1 MRFLVLTFV
10 SLLAA
15 CHHVPDAGQPRFGAQ
30 LYTVRADMERDPIA
44 TLGRVASLGYREV
57 EFAGTFGIAPAEL
70 CDTTRALGITVAAA
84 HADWRLLRDDPAAAL
99 DEADALCTDTLILAW
114 LPSEQRRTL
123 DQWHWWVDHLNRVS
137 VMAATRDMRIA
148 YHAHD
153 FEFEE
158 LEGTRPIDLL
168 FARLDPRIGFELD
181 TYWLAK
187 SGVDPLGFLMENR
200 DRVTHLHLKDLASDG
215 AMADVGEG
223 TLDLAEIVAQA
234 RRQGVEHVLV
244 ERDDARDPWASL
256 AASLDSLHA
265 MALQQHTP
273 ETAFRS
279 AEQ

>member
-1 MRFLVLTFV
+1 M
-10 SLLAA
+10 
-15 CHHVPDAGQPRFGAQ
+15 
-30 LYTVRADMERDPIA
+30 
-44 TLGRVASLGYREV
+44 
-57 EFAGTFGIAPAEL
+57 
-70 CDTTRALGITVAAA
+70 AAA
-84 HADWRLLRDDPAAAL
+84 
-99 DEADALCTDTLILAW
+99 
-114 LPSEQRRTL
+114 
-123 DQWHWWVDHLNRVS
+123 
-137 VMAATRDMRIA
+137 RDMRIA

-158 LEGTRPIDLL
+158 LESTRPIDLL

-187 SGVDPLGFLMENR
+187 
-200 DRVTHLHLKDLASDG
+200 
-215 AMADVGEG
+215 ADVGEG

-234 RRQGVEHVLV
+234 RRQGVEHFLV